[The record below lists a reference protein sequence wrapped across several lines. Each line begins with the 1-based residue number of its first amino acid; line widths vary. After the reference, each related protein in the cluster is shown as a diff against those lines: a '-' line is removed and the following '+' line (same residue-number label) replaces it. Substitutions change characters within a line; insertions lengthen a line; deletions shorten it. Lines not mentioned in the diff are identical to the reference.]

1 MANRLD
7 LHEEF
12 CNILKTRNVYFN
24 PPEGVKMNYPC
35 IRYKLGGLDQK
46 FADDISYRN
55 VKKYEITVID
65 PDPDSAI
72 YEEIIK
78 HFRMCKLD
86 GIYMASNLYHFVITL
101 YY

>member
-24 PPEGVKMNYPC
+24 PPESKKMDYPC
-35 IRYKLGGLDQK
+35 IRYKLGGIDQK
-46 FADDISYRN
+46 FADNITFLN
-55 VKKYEITVID
+55 TKKYEVTVID
-65 PDPDSAI
+65 PNPDSAI

-78 HFRMCKLD
+78 HFRMCRLD
-86 GIYMASNLYHFVITL
+86 RIYMASNLYHFVITL